1 MRKLAGFVATL
12 SLGAAAV
19 VAAPALAQ
27 DAAAT
32 ATADLSVGTKVFDSE
47 GAELGTI
54 ASAQG
59 ANVVVDLG
67 AGKQVTL
74 PANSFGKL
82 EQGPTI
88 GATKAQV
95 MAAVDQ
101 AAAGNEAKLTAALQ
115 PGAEVRGVNGNSVLG
130 KVKLVA
136 ADGVVLTS
144 PTGDVK
150 LPRSA
155 FFVGQAG
162 LATSFT
168 AEQFAAAMQEVNT
181 AAAADDAAVAAALV
195 AGADVR
201 SLKGA
206 AVLGKVKSASA
217 SAVVV
222 TTPSGD
228 DVSLP
233 RSAFLMSPAGLAA
246 AYTAEQFAAAVAQAT
261 GAPAPQADATAA
273 TTTATEKPAN

>member
-12 SLGAAAV
+12 SLGVAAAV
-19 VAAPALAQ
+19 ATPALAQ

-150 LPRSA
+150 LPRNA
-155 FFVGQAG
+155 FFIGQAG

>member
-12 SLGAAAV
+12 SLGVAAAV
-19 VAAPALAQ
+19 ATPVLAQ

-95 MAAVDQ
+95 LAAVDQ

-136 ADGVVLTS
+136 ADGVILTS

-155 FFVGQAG
+155 FFIGQAG
-162 LATSFT
+162 LATSFS

-261 GAPAPQADATAA
+261 GAPAPQADASAA

>member
-1 MRKLAGFVATL
+1 MRKFAGFIATL
-12 SLGAAAV
+12 SLGAAAI
-19 VAAPALAQ
+19 VATPAMAQ
-27 DAAAT
+27 DAAA
-32 ATADLSVGTKVFDSE
+32 ATVDLSVGTKVFDSE
-47 GAELGTI
+47 GAELGTVT
-54 ASAQG
+54 SAQG

-74 PANSFGKL
+74 PSNAFGKL

-95 MAAVDQ
+95 VAAVDQ
-101 AAAGNEAKLTAALQ
+101 AAAGSDAKLTAALQ
-115 PGAEVRGVNGNSVLG
+115 PGADVRSANGSAIVG
-130 KVKLVA
+130 KVKLA
-136 ADGVVLTS
+136 ETDAVVLTT

-150 LPRSA
+150 LPREA

-168 AEQFAAAMQEVNT
+168 AEQFAAAT
-181 AAAADDAAVAAALV
+181 AEANSAAVANAAAVASALV
-195 AGADVR
+195 PGADVR

-206 AVLGKVKSASA
+206 TVLGKVKSASA
-217 SAVVV
+217 ESVIV
-222 TTPSGD
+222 TAATGD

-246 AYTAEQFAAAVAQAT
+246 AYTADQFAAALAQAT
-261 GAPAPQADATAA
+261 GAPAPLPDATAEA
-273 TTTATEKPAN
+273 ASAAPDKPAS

>member
-1 MRKLAGFVATL
+1 M
-12 SLGAAAV
+12 
-19 VAAPALAQ
+19 AAPATAQ
-27 DAAAT
+27 DAAA
-32 ATADLSVGTKVFDSE
+32 ATVDLSVGTKVFDSA

-54 ASAQG
+54 SSAQG

-67 AGKQVTL
+67 EGKQVTL
-74 PANSFGKL
+74 PSNAFGKL

-95 MAAVDQ
+95 VAAVDQ
-101 AAAGNEAKLTAALQ
+101 AAAGSDAKLTAALQ
-115 PGAEVRGVNGNSVLG
+115 PGADVRSANGTAILG
-130 KVKLVA
+130 KVKLAA
-136 ADGVVLTS
+136 ADGVVLTT

-150 LPRSA
+150 LPRNA

-168 AEQFAAAMQEVNT
+168 ADQFAAAMAEVNT
-181 AAAADDAAVAAALV
+181 AAAANDAAVATALV
-195 AGADVR
+195 PGADVR

-217 SAVVV
+217 ATVVV
-222 TTPSGD
+222 TTAAGD

-246 AYTAEQFAAAVAQAT
+246 AYTAEQFASAVAQAT
-261 GAPAPQADATAA
+261 GAPAPQADATADAA
-273 TTTATEKPAN
+273 TPAPDKPAS

>member
-1 MRKLAGFVATL
+1 MRKLAGFIVTL
-12 SLGAAAV
+12 SLGTAAV
-19 VAAPALAQ
+19 MAAPASAQ

-32 ATADLSVGTKVFDSE
+32 VDLSVGTKVFDSA
-47 GAELGTI
+47 GAELGTV

-67 AGKQVTL
+67 EGKQVTL
-74 PANSFGKL
+74 PANAFGKL

-95 MAAVDQ
+95 VAAVDQ
-101 AAAGNEAKLTAALQ
+101 ANAGSEAKLTEALQ
-115 PGAEVRGVNGNSVLG
+115 PGADVRGVNGNTVLG
-130 KVKLVA
+130 KVKLVV
-136 ADGVVLTS
+136 ADGVVLTT

-150 LPRSA
+150 LPRTA
-155 FFVGQAG
+155 FFVGQTG

-195 AGADVR
+195 AGTDVR

-206 AVLGKVKSASA
+206 AVLGKVKSVSA
-217 SAVVV
+217 DVVVV
-222 TTPSGD
+222 TTAAGD

-233 RSAFLMSPAGLAA
+233 RSAFLMSSAGLAA
-246 AYTAEQFAAAVAQAT
+246 AYTADQFAAAVAQVT
-261 GAPAPQADATAA
+261 GEPAPQAETVAGAEPA
-273 TTTATEKPAN
+273 ATEKPAD

>member
-1 MRKLAGFVATL
+1 MRKFAGFIATL
-12 SLGAAAV
+12 SLGAAAI
-19 VAAPALAQ
+19 VATPAMAQ
-27 DAAAT
+27 DAAA
-32 ATADLSVGTKVFDSE
+32 ATVDLSVGTKVFDSE
-47 GAELGTI
+47 GAELGTVT
-54 ASAQG
+54 SAQG

-74 PANSFGKL
+74 PSNAFGKL

-95 MAAVDQ
+95 VAAVDQ
-101 AAAGNEAKLTAALQ
+101 AAAGSDAKLTAALQ
-115 PGAEVRGVNGNSVLG
+115 SGADVRSANGSAIVG
-130 KVKLVA
+130 KVKLA
-136 ADGVVLTS
+136 ETDAVVLTT

-150 LPRSA
+150 LPREA

-168 AEQFAAAMQEVNT
+168 AEQFAAAT
-181 AAAADDAAVAAALV
+181 AEANSAAVANAAAVASALV
-195 AGADVR
+195 PGADVR

-206 AVLGKVKSASA
+206 TVLGKVKSASA
-217 SAVVV
+217 ESVIV
-222 TTPSGD
+222 TAATGD

-246 AYTAEQFAAAVAQAT
+246 AYTADQFAAALAQAT
-261 GAPAPQADATAA
+261 GAPAPLPDATAEA
-273 TTTATEKPAN
+273 ASAAPDKPAS